1 MSTLF
6 CYHFFYINVIG
17 RFSLADA
24 CKSVSNL
31 VGQRLIEITLI
42 VYTTGLR
49 QNITLKKL
57 RSLKRLE
64 KVNTEKKYNNG
75 LLLSGK
81 QKSIHCRLLKS
92 LIGRI
97 FSVSKNFY

>member
-1 MSTLF
+1 MILTITAKVHEYLILLSF
-6 CYHFFYINVIG
+6 IYINVIG
-17 RFSLADA
+17 RFSLVDV

-64 KVNTEKKYNNG
+64 KVNTEKK
-75 LLLSGK
+75 
-81 QKSIHCRLLKS
+81 
-92 LIGRI
+92 
-97 FSVSKNFY
+97 V